1 MEPHG
6 RISLNGGPHPKTRSS
21 DRRLRGIAI
30 AATATTFLL
39 VAIGAMVRATN
50 SGLGCSG
57 WPKCS
62 PSHWLPP
69 LEYHAVVEYSHR
81 FTAFLDI
88 VLIGILAVV
97 AWRGYRGVPRVL
109 RSALAAVALVL
120 VQAILGGIVVKGGLA
135 ALLVTAHFG
144 TAMILASVLVY
155 ATVASFSVEARL
167 RPSSD
172 SLTVLARATAC
183 ATFALMAVG
192 AYVRGEKAGLVF
204 PTWPLMDGRLIPP
217 LPSAPAA
224 LHFAHRLLALAVGL
238 LVGLLALR
246 ARRERAA
253 RPAAATLALV
263 AAGLF
268 ASQVLIGAANV
279 WSRLAAPAVVAHVAV
294 ASLIWGAVVATAEV
308 ARIQGAGPRAARISA
323 GALALEP

>member
-1 MEPHG
+1 M
-6 RISLNGGPHPKTRSS
+6 
-21 DRRLRGIAI
+21 AI

-97 AWRGYRGVPRVL
+97 AWRGYRGVHRVF
-109 RSALAAVALVL
+109 RSAVAAVALVF

-144 TAMILASVLVY
+144 TAMILVAVLVY

-167 RPSSD
+167 RPPSD
-172 SLTVLARATAC
+172 ALTTIARAAAG

-192 AYVRGEKAGLVF
+192 AYVRGENAGLVF
-204 PTWPLMDGRLIPP
+204 PTWPLMDGSLIPP
-217 LPSAPAA
+217 LTSAPAA

-238 LVGLLALR
+238 LVALLAVW
-246 ARRERAA
+246 ARRERVSH
-253 RPAAATLALV
+253 PAAATLALV

-308 ARIQGAGPRAARISA
+308 ARIQGGTTRGARMSA
-323 GALALEP
+323 GALVSEP